1 MIYLGISDLKAK
13 DIMIPQQKLITIF
26 SEEKVVAADLK
37 MVRSGIGGLPV
48 VEKDGTLVGIITQRD
63 ILLSRFHQIGE
74 LEVADLM
81 TRNPITVT
89 EETSIK
95 EILLTMS
102 DQKIERLPVVKGNK
116 IVGLIVH
123 DKILRALA
131 QGL

>member
-1 MIYLGISDLKAK
+1 MGITDLKAK
-13 DIMIPQQKLITIF
+13 DIMIPQQKLITIS

-37 MVRSGIGGLPV
+37 MIRNNIGGLPV
-48 VEKDGTLVGIITQRD
+48 IEKDGTLVGIITQRD

-74 LEVADLM
+74 LKVADLM

-89 EETSIK
+89 EEAPIK

>member
-1 MIYLGISDLKAK
+1 MGISDLKAK

-26 SEEKVVAADLK
+26 SEDKVVAADLK